1 MGQAKLRALVLCPG
15 RGSYGRE
22 QLGSLQGRHSAA
34 LASFEEIRSAAGRP
48 SLTSLDGAQRFSPRQ
63 HIAGEHASL
72 LTAACSLADAE
83 EIDPARVELVGV
95 MGNSMGWYTALGL
108 AGALEMGDCG
118 RLIETM
124 GSWQADNVIGG
135 QIVVPLTGEDWRPDP
150 SREKVIEDVIRQV
163 PGLFWSIRLG
173 GQAVLGG
180 SDEALARGIAELPG
194 EERGGIQYPLRLPL
208 HSAFHTPWMGA
219 TAERATRE
227 LWDLGWRS
235 PKVPL
240 IDGRGRVHA
249 AGWGDPAEL
258 RAWTLG
264 AQIAETY
271 DFTRMVSV
279 GLGEF
284 APDVVILPGPGSNL
298 GSAVAQV
305 MISLGWRGIRSRAD
319 FMATQKE
326 NPVVIAM
333 GRPEQRAWVAG

>member
-1 MGQAKLRALVLCPG
+1 MGHAKLRAMVLCPG
-15 RGSYGRE
+15 RGSYGRD
-22 QLGSLQGRHSAA
+22 QLGSLQGRGSAT
-34 LASFEEIRSAAGRP
+34 LATFEEIRAAAGRP
-48 SLTSLDGAQRFSPRQ
+48 SLVTLDGASRFSPRQ

-108 AGALEMGDCG
+108 SGALGIRDCG
-118 RLIETM
+118 HLIETM

-135 QIVVPLTGEDWRPDP
+135 QVVVPLTGEDWVPDP
-150 SREKVIEDVIRQV
+150 RRESVIEAVIQRV
-163 PGLFWSIRLG
+163 PGLYWSIRLG
-173 GQAVLGG
+173 GQAVLAG
-180 SDEALARGIAELPG
+180 SDEALARALAELPG

-227 LWDLGWRS
+227 LWELGWRS

-240 IDGRGRVHA
+240 IDGRGMVYA
-249 AGWGDPAEL
+249 AGWGDPGEL
-258 RAWTLG
+258 REWTLG

-271 DFTRMVSV
+271 DFTRMVAV

-305 MISLGWRGIRSRAD
+305 MIRLGWRGIRSRAD
-319 FMATQKE
+319 FMAIQKE

-333 GRPEQRAWVAG
+333 GRPEQRALVAG